1 MKGRIDNSGRAKAN
15 SSAMVS
21 CDEAFLLEEDQVVA
35 AVSTNYKARKMKKDA
50 SVRKKEQRSFK
61 RIAPRAMTKGRVRD
75 TEVRREELEASCD
88 EEDQAVDVVN
98 QMEEAEETWALCK

>member
-35 AVSTNYKARKMKKDA
+35 AVSTNYKVRKKKEDA
-50 SVRKKEQRSFK
+50 SVRKK
-61 RIAPRAMTKGRVRD
+61 RATDRVLRG
-75 TEVRREELEASCD
+75 LH
-88 EEDQAVDVVN
+88 
-98 QMEEAEETWALCK
+98 LGL